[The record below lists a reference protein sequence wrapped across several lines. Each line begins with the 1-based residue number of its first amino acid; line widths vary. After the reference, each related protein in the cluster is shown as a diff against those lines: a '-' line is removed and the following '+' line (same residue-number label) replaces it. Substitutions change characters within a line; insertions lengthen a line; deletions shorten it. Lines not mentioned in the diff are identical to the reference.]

1 MLNLNSEVQG
11 KRSCP
16 RGGAETWRVKAEPL
30 LRLEVIFLRAFAS
43 PREIL
48 FWG

>member
-11 KRSCP
+11 KRGCH
-16 RGGAETWRVKAEPL
+16 AETRRVKLEPL
-30 LRLEVIFLRAFAS
+30 LLLEVIFLRAFAS